1 MCHDAKSELL
11 MKLTET
17 TLALTHQGSMAML
30 AAAIEKADQIGQP
43 QCIVI
48 VDASGAVHA
57 QLRMTGAK
65 FISLKSALTK
75 ARTAAS
81 NRSPSASV
89 PESFRTPIAFATQGE
104 VTGIAGG
111 LPIIIDGQVIGGV
124 GIGSGSGEQDMLVAN
139 AALAA
144 IGAQTF

>member
-1 MCHDAKSELL
+1 MSA
-11 MKLTET
+11 TQP
-17 TLALTHQGSMAML
+17 TLILTHDGAMQML
-30 AAAIEKADQIGQP
+30 AAGIKKAGEIGQP

-48 VDASGAVHA
+48 VDASGETIA

-65 FISLKSALTK
+65 FISLKSARTK

-81 NRSPSASV
+81 NRAPSAGV

-111 LPIIIDGQVIGGV
+111 LPIVIDGEVIGGV
-124 GIGSGSGEQDMLVAN
+124 GIGSGSGEQDMEVAN
-139 AALAA
+139 AALQA
-144 IGAQTF
+144 IDAKTF